1 MYSMLLT
8 KNSGR
13 IIGPIATLL
22 GWVMDKIFELLSMIG
37 LPNVGLAI
45 IIMTILVNV
54 LMLPLT
60 YKQQKFSKLQRKMQ
74 PELNK
79 IQNKYK
85 GKTDEASVTAQ
96 QRETQEVYAKY
107 GVNPAGS
114 CVQLLIQMPILFGLY
129 RVFYN
134 IPAYLETVKAAF
146 FPLAEELYAADP
158 AGKVL
163 STLSGAAQ
171 FSKNISSDTFAAGGE
186 AAHNIVI
193 DVLNKCNTADWAI
206 LKENFS
212 ALSSSIDSTVSKLTT
227 YNNFLG
233 INISNSPSFL
243 LKTSF
248 ADKAWLGVFAAV
260 MVPVLAAATQFINI
274 KMMPT
279 ADNSGNDQTAATMKS
294 MNLMMPIMSAFFC
307 YTLPAGMGIYWIASA
322 VVRSIIQVFM
332 NKHIDN
338 MDIDAMIEKNMEK
351 YNEKKQKEG
360 NVHYAASKSGSS
372 TRNYNTSL
380 SRSDEKKLEEKKKA
394 NQSRKYKS
402 GSLTAKANM
411 LNRNYDSEDK

>member
-1 MYSMLLT
+1 MLLT

-233 INISNSPSFL
+233 INI
-243 LKTSF
+243 
-248 ADKAWLGVFAAV
+248 
-260 MVPVLAAATQFINI
+260 FINI

-279 ADNSGNDQTAATMKS
+279 ADNNGSDQTAATMKS

-372 TRNYNTSL
+372 ARNYNTSL

>member
-37 LPNVGLAI
+37 LPNVGLSI

-85 GKTDEASVTAQ
+85 GRTDEASVTAQ

-193 DVLNKCNTADWAI
+193 DVLNKCNTVGHS
-206 LKENFS
+206 ERE
-212 ALSSSIDSTVSKLTT
+212 
-227 YNNFLG
+227 FLG
-233 INISNSPSFL
+233 
-243 LKTSF
+243 
-248 ADKAWLGVFAAV
+248 
-260 MVPVLAAATQFINI
+260 
-274 KMMPT
+274 
-279 ADNSGNDQTAATMKS
+279 
-294 MNLMMPIMSAFFC
+294 AFFF
-307 YTLPAGMGIYWIASA
+307 Y
-322 VVRSIIQVFM
+322 RQHSIQA
-332 NKHIDN
+332 D
-338 MDIDAMIEKNMEK
+338 D
-351 YNEKKQKEG
+351 
-360 NVHYAASKSGSS
+360 
-372 TRNYNTSL
+372 L
-380 SRSDEKKLEEKKKA
+380 
-394 NQSRKYKS
+394 
-402 GSLTAKANM
+402 
-411 LNRNYDSEDK
+411 